1 MHDSETTDFE
11 MKRASVIVMVFADLW
26 LMIRFTFASKI
37 LTRSFV
43 STVRSKTVAAKL
55 MRQITNTQQTR

>member
-26 LMIRFTFASKI
+26 LRFTFASKI

-55 MRQITNTQQTR
+55 LRQITNTQQTR

>member
-26 LMIRFTFASKI
+26 LRFTFASKI
-37 LTRSFV
+37 LTRSFI

-55 MRQITNTQQTR
+55 LRQITNTQQTR

>member
-26 LMIRFTFASKI
+26 LRFAFGIKI
-37 LTRSFV
+37 VTRSFV

>member
-26 LMIRFTFASKI
+26 LRFTFASKI

>member
-26 LMIRFTFASKI
+26 LRFTFASKI

-43 STVRSKTVAAKL
+43 STVRSKTVTAKL
-55 MRQITNTQQTR
+55 LRQITNTQQTR

>member
-26 LMIRFTFASKI
+26 LRFTFPSKV

-55 MRQITNTQQTR
+55 LRQITNTQQTR

>member
-26 LMIRFTFASKI
+26 LRYTFASKI

-43 STVRSKTVAAKL
+43 STVPSKTVAAKL
-55 MRQITNTQQTR
+55 LRQITNTQQTR

>member
-26 LMIRFTFASKI
+26 LRFTFASKI

-55 MRQITNTQQTR
+55 MKQITNTQQTR

>member
-26 LMIRFTFASKI
+26 LRFTFAIKI

-55 MRQITNTQQTR
+55 LRQITNTQQTR